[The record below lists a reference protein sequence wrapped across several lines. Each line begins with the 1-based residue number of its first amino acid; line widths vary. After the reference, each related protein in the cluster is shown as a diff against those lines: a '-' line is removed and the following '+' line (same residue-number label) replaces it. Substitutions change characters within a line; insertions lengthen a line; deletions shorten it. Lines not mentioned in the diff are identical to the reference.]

1 MTRREDE
8 SESEAERVFMRASEA
23 EHVVARER
31 DAERE
36 AVSDAE
42 REVVREAALEGIN
55 MFDGADDADE
65 DDVPGHRTL
74 ESLDDFDIIDDE
86 PDAATA
92 RLATARTV
100 KHTRTIQS
108 PVVHHHGVRTNAL
121 HMKTVW
127 KDVVEAGDELAVKAP
142 IADKST
148 IVCRTG
154 MLMLASGTGAWR
166 VRDTMNRVAAV
177 LGITIHVD
185 LSLLS
190 FECTCIEG
198 HHIFNEVVS
207 LSSAGVNTHRIWM
220 MESFLREIE
229 TYGRNFTVH
238 EYHQMLEDVEHARP
252 DYRPWQQGL
261 AAGAACG
268 AFVFLLGG
276 GPVEMLCALVGA
288 GIGNFV
294 RSNMLGKRLGQFSS
308 LAVGVAVA
316 CVSYLFALLAL
327 SGFDP
332 TAMAHKEGYI
342 GAMLF
347 VIPGFPL
354 ITAGLDISKL
364 DMRSGMERL
373 AYAVSIIVVATL
385 VGWMVAECVGLS
397 PDDFAPQGLG
407 MFQLTALRM
416 VMSFVGVFG
425 FSVMFNSPM
434 RMAATAGC
442 IGAVS
447 NTIRLSLVDL
457 NVLVPSLGLATGV
470 PPEAAAF
477 IGALISG
484 LLASGVEEVL
494 TFPRIAL
501 TVPSIVIM
509 VPGLYLYRAMYYMC
523 IFDTVDMLG
532 WLVRAILIVTFL
544 PLGLGI
550 ARTLTDSRWRHTS

>member
-1 MTRREDE
+1 
-8 SESEAERVFMRASEA
+8 
-23 EHVVARER
+23 
-31 DAERE
+31 
-36 AVSDAE
+36 
-42 REVVREAALEGIN
+42 
-55 MFDGADDADE
+55 
-65 DDVPGHRTL
+65 
-74 ESLDDFDIIDDE
+74 
-86 PDAATA
+86 
-92 RLATARTV
+92 
-100 KHTRTIQS
+100 
-108 PVVHHHGVRTNAL
+108 
-121 HMKTVW
+121 
-127 KDVVEAGDELAVKAP
+127 
-142 IADKST
+142 
-148 IVCRTG
+148 
-154 MLMLASGTGAWR
+154 
-166 VRDTMNRVAAV
+166 
-177 LGITIHVD
+177 
-185 LSLLS
+185 
-190 FECTCIEG
+190 
-198 HHIFNEVVS
+198 
-207 LSSAGVNTHRIWM
+207 
-220 MESFLREIE
+220 
-229 TYGRNFTVH
+229 
-238 EYHQMLEDVEHARP
+238 
-252 DYRPWQQGL
+252 
-261 AAGAACG
+261 
-268 AFVFLLGG
+268 
-276 GPVEMLCALVGA
+276 
-288 GIGNFV
+288 
-294 RSNMLGKRLGQFSS
+294 
-308 LAVGVAVA
+308 
-316 CVSYLFALLAL
+316 
-327 SGFDP
+327 
-332 TAMAHKEGYI
+332 MAHKEGYI

-373 AYAVSIIVVATL
+373 AYAVSIIVGATL

-407 MFQLTALRM
+407 MLELTALRM
-416 VMSFVGVFG
+416 AMSFVGVFG

-457 NVLVPSLGLATGV
+457 NVLVPSLGLASGV